1 MTKTE
6 YTITRRRAYPERTSH
21 TSEPVWTAE
30 ELTNVVASAS
40 RDDGEL
46 LFKTDD
52 KDKALEELKKYYSD
66 AWITAGMVG
75 YQLDLEVVDLE
86 EIEYEWD
93 EDTNEWYES
102 DFSVY
107 DTAPFGNDKYYAN
120 TYDGDRD

>member
-6 YTITRRRAYPERTSH
+6 YTIRRRRAYLERSH

-30 ELTNVVASAS
+30 ELMNVVASAS
-40 RDDGEL
+40 HDDGEL

-102 DFSVY
+102 DYSIY
-107 DTAPFGNDKYYAN
+107 DTASFGSDKYYAN
-120 TYDGDRD
+120 TYNGERD